1 MRAKSIIF
9 TSVLIGYV
17 GLGILNPLV
26 APLIRELGLSET
38 DAGWIVAASSF
49 MVLLTSAFWGSWS
62 DRIGRKPVLLI
73 GLMGMA
79 ASFGLFVAVTEQGLS
94 GKFQPAVLFT
104 LLLISRLLLGAAF
117 PAVLSSSQA
126 YMADITTEKD
136 RAAGM
141 SLIGAANGLGLVVG
155 PAVGALLTALSLLA
169 PIYLA
174 VALPLL
180 VMLWVAFGMANS
192 KPQTH
197 GQQKKTLRK
206 EILPYLAV
214 AMIVMM
220 ALIQTQVT
228 AGFYFQDKLG
238 LSATETAQAVGAAL
252 FCIGF
257 MMALVQFTVVRKN
270 RLTPLKLL
278 QVGVPVFAVGLILL
292 VSFSHIAPFFAAFA
306 LMGIGVGLAIPGFTS
321 GASLAV
327 AKHEQGAAAG
337 MIAAAI
343 GIGSLLGPLTGTFL
357 YRISPETPFWLLIL
371 LLALLTGYVWGSRR
385 IQGEQQAVV
394 D

>member
-49 MVLLTSAFWGSWS
+49 MVLLTSALWGSWS

-73 GLMGMA
+73 GLTGMA
-79 ASFGLFVAVTEQGLS
+79 ASFGMFVAVTEQGLA

-174 VALPLL
+174 VVLPLL
-180 VMLWVAFGMANS
+180 VMLWVAFGMANF
-192 KPQTH
+192 KPQVH
-197 GQQKKTLRK
+197 GQKKKTLRK
-206 EILPYLAV
+206 GILPYLAV

-278 QVGVPVFAVGLILL
+278 QLGVPVFAVGLVLL
-292 VSFSHIAPFFAAFA
+292 VSFSHIVTFFAAFA
-306 LMGIGVGLAIPGFTS
+306 LMGAGVGLAIPGFTS

-327 AKHEQGAAAG
+327 AKHEQGAVAG
-337 MIAAAI
+337 MIAASI
-343 GIGSLLGPLTGTFL
+343 GIGSLLGPLAGTFL

-371 LLALLTGYVWGSRR
+371 LLALLTGYVWDSRR
-385 IQGEQQAVV
+385 IRGEQQTVV